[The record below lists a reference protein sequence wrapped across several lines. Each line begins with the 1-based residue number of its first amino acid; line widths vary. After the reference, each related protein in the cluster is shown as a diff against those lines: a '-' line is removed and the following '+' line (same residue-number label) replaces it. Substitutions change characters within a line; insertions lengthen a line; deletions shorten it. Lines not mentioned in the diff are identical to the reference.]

1 MCTQDSHTSMIQS
14 DILEAGAPFWSISG
28 VFRIATPITLQSFD
42 ISISKR
48 GSTKFQLEFVYIHK
62 TKREFSSFE
71 SGKVY
76 QSEILEAGA
85 LFWGISG
92 VFTV

>member
-1 MCTQDSHTSMIQS
+1 MRTQDSHTSMI
-14 DILEAGAPFWSISG
+14 
-28 VFRIATPITLQSFD
+28 RIATPITLQSFD
-42 ISISKR
+42 ISISKS
-48 GSTKFQLEFVYIHK
+48 GTIMFQLEFVYIHK

-85 LFWGISG
+85 PFWGILG